1 MEVLLPL
8 LLACS
13 LLFTIAT
20 PIRDIT
26 DVCASQISDFQPLLA
41 GATPLRPP
49 LLRRRHP
56 RRRPH
61 RPPRLAPRQQ
71 PPDIAVVIV
80 SPPRPPQ
87 EEGRRRRRLA
97 GVVVIRA
104 ADAGRVGGRRQLRDP
119 PGPRHAGDLLR
130 DGGRHGVVAHLAAV
144 LPVLG
149 VVPPAGRSGVRPA
162 RVGHVRRRAVLL
174 VGVRRA
180 PGRHAQP
187 LRLLR
192 LQRLHLPGQ
201 LRRQLLLRRLPQQ
214 GHRLLRLRQLPG
226 LLLRLR
232 PRQRGPLRPLRG
244 AHRPRQEQALAALP
258 ASPEPRL
265 RLLLLPPD
273 LVGGGGLPLHRLVQP
288 RPVLVHAHGVQ
299 LPRRL
304 ALLRHPVGDLGRR
317 GAARRAAVGVPQPA
331 DDHRL
336 RHGDHA
342 AAAERVHGAEQGR
355 GRGHSR
361 RRAAGADLLHPG
373 HLLPGLR
380 RGAARPARGHGVRR
394 RRDAGAVPRERA
406 HRRRRLHD
414 VPGVRADRRH
424 GDHREHA
431 AADVQR
437 GVRRRA
443 VQDRLRR
450 RRLQLRTQTAAGRL
464 KLGKRAMLL
473 LLLLPPPPISAQAQ
487 K

>member
-41 GATPLRPP
+41 GAAPLRPP

-97 GVVVIRA
+97 GVVVVRA

-130 DGGRHGVVAHLAAV
+130 DGGRHGVVAHL
-144 LPVLG
+144 
-149 VVPPAGRSGVRPA
+149 
-162 RVGHVRRRAVLL
+162 
-174 VGVRRA
+174 
-180 PGRHAQP
+180 
-187 LRLLR
+187 
-192 LQRLHLPGQ
+192 
-201 LRRQLLLRRLPQQ
+201 
-214 GHRLLRLRQLPG
+214 
-226 LLLRLR
+226 
-232 PRQRGPLRPLRG
+232 
-244 AHRPRQEQALAALP
+244 
-258 ASPEPRL
+258 
-265 RLLLLPPD
+265 
-273 LVGGGGLPLHRLVQP
+273 
-288 RPVLVHAHGVQ
+288 
-299 LPRRL
+299 
-304 ALLRHPVGDLGRR
+304 
-317 GAARRAAVGVPQPA
+317 
-331 DDHRL
+331 
-336 RHGDHA
+336 
-342 AAAERVHGAEQGR
+342 
-355 GRGHSR
+355 
-361 RRAAGADLLHPG
+361 
-373 HLLPGLR
+373 
-380 RGAARPARGHGVRR
+380 
-394 RRDAGAVPRERA
+394 
-406 HRRRRLHD
+406 
-414 VPGVRADRRH
+414 
-424 GDHREHA
+424 
-431 AADVQR
+431 
-437 GVRRRA
+437 
-443 VQDRLRR
+443 LRR